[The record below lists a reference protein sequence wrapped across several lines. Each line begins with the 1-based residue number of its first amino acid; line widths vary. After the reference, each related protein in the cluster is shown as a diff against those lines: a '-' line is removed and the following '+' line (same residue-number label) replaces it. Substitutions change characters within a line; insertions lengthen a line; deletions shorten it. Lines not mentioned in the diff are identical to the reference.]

1 MPLEQELQEDDQ
13 YNFMATSPFG
23 GFANLAPA
31 QLQVA
36 QNRAA
41 TANPLDALIQ
51 AFTQGQALQQLPQV
65 QAEQVL
71 TRQLNN
77 ALLAQKL
84 QDLQNPNAAISR
96 EFQKQLVLGS
106 LNPAT
111 GITVSPT
118 GLEGTVVATP
128 SAIGQTEA
136 ALDQALAAN
145 PNLAIP
151 TAAAGAPITPIINPI
166 TGRPTGLSRDVNIPR
181 ALKQQTLND
190 QIALAN
196 ARAAASGE
204 AVEYFTQIDGTVGI
218 RPKRVQAGTVPVA
231 TTLQTTTGEA
241 AKELPKATKGAGPRP
256 LTETA
261 RSALLT
267 RAGKFGVISSDQDL
281 DKFRNEAGD
290 LNIEKLSV
298 AAGRAEREGLEAEKE
313 AKLNQAPAEV
323 KSKVAAYQAVQK
335 DLERL
340 RAKLD
345 EELVSGD
352 IPSGFQDIISSSLAE
367 APGNFFTRAFQRFVL
382 QPAQSK
388 TAATNE
394 RLRGAVSASIGR
406 AIAGASLTGTEKQN
420 LIPFSPQPG
429 DSFERLLEK
438 SASLEQFLNNQI
450 EGLTTPISTTR
461 QSVSSPVATPGINPR
476 GQNPINIGRFTV
488 TPQ

>member
-1 MPLEQELQEDDQ
+1 
-13 YNFMATSPFG
+13 MATSPFG

-31 QLQVA
+31 QMQVA
-36 QNRAA
+36 QRRGSAIS
-41 TANPLDALIQ
+41 PLDAIMGGIQ
-51 AFTQGQALQQLPQV
+51 QGLQLQQLPQQLED
-65 QAEQVL
+65 QALQ
-71 TRQLNN
+71 RQLQN
-77 ALLAQKL
+77 ALLTQKL
-84 QDLQNPNAAISR
+84 QDLQNPQAALARKIQEELTIR
-96 EFQKQLVLGS
+96 GA
-106 LNPAT
+106 LNPDL
-111 GITVSPT
+111 GISQTPV
-118 GLEGTVVATP
+118 GLT
-128 SAIGQTEA
+128 GQTIFNPGATNATEA
-136 ALDQALAAN
+136 QLEAALAAN
-145 PNLAIP
+145 PQSVIPSAPAI
-151 TAAAGAPITPIINPI
+151 GAPETPISVA
-166 TGRPTGLSRDVNIPR
+166 GVQTGL
-181 ALKQQTLND
+181 TLNPNAPISAESRKLNN
-190 QIALAN
+190 QISLAN
-196 ARAAASGE
+196 ARAAANGE
-204 AVEYFTQIDGTVGI
+204 AVEYFTQVDGTVGI
-218 RPKRVQAGTVPVA
+218 RPKRVLAGTTPVA
-231 TTLQTTTGEA
+231 TTLQTSTGEA
-241 AKELPKATKGAGPRP
+241 AKELPKSARGAGARP

-281 DKFRNEAGD
+281 DKFRTESGD